1 MSIVSGDP
9 MAAAALSVF
18 GTITFCA
25 VIVAFL
31 VLTVRPKPGTDPR
44 TITEAAQKYARRIG
58 MVALG
63 TALWFPGVL
72 QPVLRET
79 GGELWWD
86 GHYAFSSALVQLGA
100 PTVFAL
106 AVLAVGEIT
115 WPRPRGT
122 VRTARLEHRGAR
134 ALIPRYMTG
143 IAGAFLAYNLLILAT
158 TLARDPGSASAQH
171 LLTGWAPWLLVTV
184 AAVAGVLKLIS
195 VRPAVPGTAP
205 EADAALRLASA
216 HRVMRTA
223 AGILIM
229 LAWSGGVFLSNYPNP
244 PGLSAGG
251 EALRYVSL
259 WIVFAGILAL
269 LVRAPRV
276 PLPEPSTTDAEVSAP
291 SRLAVKSMATS
302 LRLSIAGPVAA
313 AAAGAGVLALSWGHR
328 MAAPLALA
336 AAAVLFTVLCLG
348 TEIIHARRIRQ
359 HTPGNEQPGPDAQ
372 NFLRPPRWL
381 GWTGTVAAALS
392 LAVLLGTAMLGP
404 SVDRAAWQYARD
416 IASRPDPSGGLG
428 AVQEAS
434 PVIAPEPFFDWR
446 FALTIA
452 LLVLLL
458 PLLTDLVSRK
468 VLFRPAL
475 PADRDVDLRL
485 RRVALFRLTRASTA
499 TCLAAAGLVFWDL
512 SSDNRWART
521 YNGDIDLQPPLTW
534 LTPLVQQTNALSSLL
549 LLAAIVVAWRQFG
562 PSHFPDDPRYTE
574 QADLPP
580 AQRA

>member
-1 MSIVSGDP
+1 
-9 MAAAALSVF
+9 MAEAALSVF

-25 VIVAFL
+25 VIVAFM
-31 VLTVRPKPGTDPR
+31 VVTVRPRPGTDPR

-63 TALWFPGVL
+63 TALWLPGVL

-86 GHYAFSSALVQLGA
+86 GHYTFSSAVVQLGA
-100 PTVFAL
+100 PTIFAL
-106 AVLAVGEIT
+106 AVLAVGELT

-171 LLTGWAPWLLVTV
+171 LLAGWAPWLLVTV
-184 AAVAGVLKLIS
+184 AAVAGILKLIS

-223 AGILIM
+223 AGVLIM

-244 PGLSAGG
+244 PGLSTAG

-276 PLPEPSTTDAEVSAP
+276 PLPDPPSTGAAVPAP

-336 AAAVLFTVLCLG
+336 AAAVLFTVLCTG
-348 TEIIHARRIRQ
+348 TEIIHARRIRK
-359 HTPGNEQPGPDAQ
+359 HAPGNEPPGPEAQ

-381 GWTGTVAAALS
+381 GWTGTAAAALS
-392 LAVLLGTAMLGP
+392 LVILLATAVLGP
-404 SVDRAAWQYARD
+404 SVDRAAWKYAQD
-416 IASRPDPSGGLG
+416 MASPPSAPG
-428 AVQEAS
+428 AHGAHGAPEPG
-434 PVIAPEPFFDWR
+434 PVIAPEPFFDGR
-446 FALTIA
+446 FALATA

-468 VLFRPAL
+468 VLSRPAL

-485 RRVALFRLTRASTA
+485 RRVALFRLTRTSTA

-512 SSDNRWART
+512 SSDNRWAHN
-521 YNGDIDLQPPLTW
+521 YYADISHEPPLTW
-534 LTPLVQQTNALSSLL
+534 LAPLVQQTNAMASLL

-574 QADLPP
+574 RADLPP
-580 AQRA
+580 AQQA